1 MKTAKQLS
9 NLVDRINTKI
19 RNYEKEGNTQPAKY
33 YKKIQENIINKY
45 DSIVNL
51 RGRGSGKLS
60 KGVTKWNK
68 LSQMQ
73 IDDVYAT
80 LSNASKHE
88 IYGTSKKYERYI
100 DTKNKRFRDSIVK
113 TIGNEY
119 ASKFTD
125 EDLRKLQDRLDA
137 KRKEGQYTSEQ
148 LFLEY
153 YQDELS
159 TEDEER
165 MLKGIINNYKE
176 EMDFLSRFKIGN
188 NNKYGGN
195 D

>member
-1 MKTAKQLS
+1 
-9 NLVDRINTKI
+9 
-19 RNYEKEGNTQPAKY
+19 
-33 YKKIQENIINKY
+33 
-45 DSIVNL
+45 
-51 RGRGSGKLS
+51 
-60 KGVTKWNK
+60 
-68 LSQMQ
+68 MQ

-188 NNKYGGN
+188 NNNYGGN